1 MASCKLPFGEPV
13 YFEGKY
19 KEDKVYD
26 LYIQM
31 ISCSFKLKKN
41 KIPTI
46 QIKND
51 RFRFRE
57 NEYLESSGDEIVI
70 LTLTSVDL
78 KLFFEQYEVSDL
90 NYISGWKFK
99 SINGIFSS
107 YIEKWITRKI
117 EATKEKN
124 KGQRTLAK
132 LMLNALYGKFATS
145 LEVQNKEP
153 YLENG
158 IVKYKLGEV
167 EKKKGLY
174 IPVGCFITAY
184 SREKTIRTSQAI
196 KDYSIEKYGI
206 DKYCYSDT
214 DSVHTTLSIEE
225 LKQFCEIDDY
235 KLGAWKHEASFS
247 RARFIRQKC
256 YIEEID
262 NDIKITC
269 AGLPSKCYNSVTW
282 ENFKTGFKCG
292 GKLVFKHVKR
302 WS

>member
-1 MASCKLPFGEPV
+1 MASCKLPFGEPI

-19 KEDKVYD
+19 EEDKVYD

-31 ISCSFKLKKN
+31 ISCSFKIKKN

-51 RFRFRE
+51 RFHFRE

-78 KLFFEQYEVSDL
+78 KLFFEHYEVYDL

-107 YIEKWITRKI
+107 YIDKWITRKI

-124 KGQRTLAK
+124 LGQRTLAK

-196 KDYSIEKYGI
+196 KEYSINKYGKDLYI
-206 DKYCYSDT
+206 YSDT
-214 DSVHTTLSIEE
+214 DSIHTLLSIEE
-225 LKQFCEIDDY
+225 LAKFCEIDDY
-235 KLGAWKHEASFS
+235 KLRSME
-247 RARFIRQKC
+247 
-256 YIEEID
+256 
-262 NDIKITC
+262 T
-269 AGLPSKCYNSVTW
+269 
-282 ENFKTGFKCG
+282 
-292 GKLVFKHVKR
+292 
-302 WS
+302 